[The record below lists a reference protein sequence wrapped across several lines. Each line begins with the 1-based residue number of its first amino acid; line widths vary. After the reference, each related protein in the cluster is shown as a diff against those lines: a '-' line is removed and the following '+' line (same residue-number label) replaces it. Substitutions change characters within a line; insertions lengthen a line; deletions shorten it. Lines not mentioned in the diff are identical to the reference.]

1 LQPGPWRGI
10 VPRAYEEDR
19 YVATEPSSNTLENTA
34 ETGKSSRSLR
44 PLMALAP
51 YALAYRGRIF
61 LAFLALLFASAA
73 TLAVPVALQRIVDFG
88 FAAERAQIINSYF
101 LAMVGVALVLAA
113 ASASRYYLVMTLGE
127 RVVADVR
134 TAVFAHLTELSPLF
148 FDTAKTGEIM
158 SRLTA
163 DTTQVKAAFGS
174 SASVALR
181 NLFLFIGAIIA
192 MVVTSPKL
200 SALVLVA
207 IPVIVLPLVAFGRS
221 VRSRSRKAQDT
232 LADASAYASEV
243 VGAMRVVQ
251 AFTAERLTIARFSG
265 AVERSY
271 EAAAMSARSR
281 SILTGIALFLIF
293 TSIVGVLWLG
303 AHDVLDG
310 TMTGG
315 ALVGFIGYSLFGAG
329 ALSELGQV
337 WSEIVQAAG
346 AAERLGEL
354 LHERADITAPARP
367 VALPEPARGAVAFEG
382 LSFAYPG
389 QPDRPVLHGIDLA
402 VKAGETIAIVGPS
415 GAGKSTLF
423 QLLLRYYDPQAGRVT
438 LDGVALPAADPKRV
452 RQRIAVVA
460 QDPVVFA
467 ASARDNIRFGRPDAS
482 DAEVEEAARLAAADG
497 FIRAMPKG
505 YDTLIGERG
514 VTLSGGQRQRIAIA
528 RAILK
533 DAPVLLLDE
542 ATSALDSESEKAV
555 QRALDGL
562 MTERTTL
569 VIAHRL
575 ATVQAADRIV
585 VLDEG
590 RIVEEG
596 THETLVA
603 RGGLYARLA
612 QLQFRDAA

>member
-1 LQPGPWRGI
+1 MARQTTLIPPLDQ
-10 VPRAYEEDR
+10 AN
-19 YVATEPSSNTLENTA
+19 AASSR
-34 ETGKSSRSLR
+34 RSLR
-44 PLMALAP
+44 PLMTLAP

-61 LAFLALLFASAA
+61 LAFIALTVASAA
-73 TLAVPVALQRIVDFG
+73 TLAVPVALQRMIDFG
-88 FAAERAQIINSYF
+88 FSSERAGMINSYF
-101 LAMVGVALVLAA
+101 LAMTGVVLVLAL

-134 TAVFAHLTELSPLF
+134 SAVFAHLTELSPLF
-148 FDTAKTGEIM
+148 FDTAKTGEVM

-163 DTTQVKAAFGS
+163 DTTLIKAAFGS

-181 NLFLFIGAIIA
+181 NLFLFLGAVVMMI
-192 MVVTSPKL
+192 VTSPKL

-207 IPVIVLPLVAFGRS
+207 IPVIVLPLVAFGRL
-221 VRSRSRKAQDT
+221 VRARSRDAQDT
-232 LADASAYASEV
+232 LADASAYAAEV
-243 VGAMRVVQ
+243 IGAMRVVQ
-251 AFTAERLTIARFSG
+251 AFTAERLAIGRFSG
-265 AVERSY
+265 AVEKAYS
-271 EAAAMSARSR
+271 AAATSVRSR
-281 SILTGIALFLIF
+281 AVLTAIALFLVF
-293 TSIVGVLWLG
+293 ASVVAVLWLG
-303 AHDVLDG
+303 AQDVIAHTMSAG
-310 TMTGG
+310 TLGQFV
-315 ALVGFIGYSLFGAG
+315 LVAAFGAG

-337 WSEIVQAAG
+337 WSEILQAAG

-354 LHERADITAPARP
+354 LHEHPAISAPARP
-367 VALPEPARGAVAFEG
+367 VALPDPPRGALAFEKVG
-382 LSFAYPG
+382 FAYPG
-389 QPDRPVLHGIDLA
+389 HPERPVIRQVDLA

-423 QLLLRYYDPQAGRVT
+423 QLLLRFYDPQSGRIT
-438 LDGVALPAADPKRV
+438 LDGIALPQADPKRV

-467 ASARDNIRFGRPDAS
+467 GSARDNIRFGRPDAS
-482 DAEVEEAARLAAADG
+482 DAEVEQAARLAAADG
-497 FIRAMPKG
+497 FIRAMPRG
-505 YDTLIGERG
+505 YETPIGERG

-555 QRALDGL
+555 QHALEGL
-562 MTERTTL
+562 VAGRTTL

-575 ATVQAADRIV
+575 ATVQAADRII

-596 THETLVA
+596 THEALVA

-612 QLQFRDAA
+612 RLQFRDAA

>member
-1 LQPGPWRGI
+1 M
-10 VPRAYEEDR
+10 
-19 YVATEPSSNTLENTA
+19 ATEITA
-34 ETGKSSRSLR
+34 QTPETQKSSRALS
-44 PLMALAP
+44 PLKALIP
-51 YALAYRGRIF
+51 YALHYRGRIA
-61 LAFLALLFASAA
+61 LAFIALAVAAA
-73 TLAVPVALQRIVDFG
+73 TTLVVPVALRRMVDFG
-88 FAAERAQIINSYF
+88 FSLDHAGEINSYF
-101 LAMVGVALVLAA
+101 AALTGVVLVLAL

-148 FDTAKTGEIM
+148 FDTAKTGEII

-163 DTTQVKAAFGS
+163 DTTQIKAAFGS

-181 NLFLFIGAIIA
+181 NLFLFAGAA
-192 MVVTSPKL
+192 AMMVVTSPKL
-200 SALVLVA
+200 SALVLIA
-207 IPVIVLPLVAFGRS
+207 IPIIVLPLVAFGRA
-221 VRSRSRKAQDT
+221 VRVRSRKAQDT
-232 LADASAYASEV
+232 LADASAYASEII
-243 VGAMRVVQ
+243 GAMRFVQ
-251 AFTAERLTIARFSG
+251 AFTAERLAIGRFSG
-265 AVERSY
+265 EVERAY
-271 EAAAMSARSR
+271 TAAVTSIRSR
-281 SILTGIALFLIF
+281 SVLTAIALFLVF
-293 TSIVGVLWLG
+293 ASIVGVLWLG
-303 AHDVLDG
+303 AHDVIAK
-310 TMTGG
+310 TMTAGT
-315 ALVGFIGYSLFGAG
+315 LVQFIGYAVFGAG
-329 ALSELGQV
+329 ALSELSQV
-337 WSEIVQAAG
+337 WSELIQAAG

-354 LHERADITAPARP
+354 LHERPAIVAPAKP
-367 VALPEPARGAVAFEG
+367 MALPEPARGAIAFEKVE
-382 LSFAYPG
+382 FAYPG

-402 VKAGETIAIVGPS
+402 VKAGETVAIVGPS

-423 QLLLRYYDPQAGRVT
+423 QLLLRYYDPLDGRVT
-438 LDGVALPAADPKRV
+438 LDGIALPTADPKRV

-497 FIRAMPKG
+497 FIRAMPQG
-505 YDTLIGERG
+505 YDTSIGERG

-562 MTERTTL
+562 MTQRTTL

-585 VLDEG
+585 VLEEG

-596 THETLVA
+596 THDALVA

>member
-1 LQPGPWRGI
+1 M
-10 VPRAYEEDR
+10 
-19 YVATEPSSNTLENTA
+19 ATETDPKTRENTA
-34 ETGKSSRSLR
+34 ESSRNSRTLR

-51 YALAYRGRIF
+51 YALAYRGRIV
-61 LAFLALLFASAA
+61 LAFLALTVAAAA
-73 TLAVPVALQRIVDFG
+73 TLVVPVAMRRMIDFG
-88 FAAERAQIINSYF
+88 FSVGHAAAIDSYF
-101 LAMVGVALVLAA
+101 LAMTGVVLILAL
-113 ASASRYYLVMTLGE
+113 ASAARYYLVMTLGE

-134 TAVFAHLTELSPLF
+134 TAVFAHLTQLSPLF
-148 FDTAKTGEIM
+148 FDTVKTGEVL

-163 DTTQVKAAFGS
+163 DTTQIKAAFGS

-181 NLFLFIGAIIA
+181 NLFLFAGAVVM
-192 MVVTSPKL
+192 MVWTSPKL
-200 SALVLVA
+200 SALVLIA
-207 IPVIVLPLVAFGRS
+207 IPLIVLPLVAFGRS
-221 VRSRSRKAQDT
+221 VRTRSRKAQDT
-232 LADASAYASEV
+232 LANASAYASEII
-243 VGAMRVVQ
+243 GAMRVVQ
-251 AFTAERLTIARFSG
+251 AFTAERLAIGRFSG
-265 AVERSY
+265 EVENAY
-271 EAAAMSARSR
+271 QAAATSTRSR
-281 SILTGIALFLIF
+281 AMLTAIALFLVF
-293 TSIVGVLWLG
+293 ASVVGVLWLG
-303 AHDVLDG
+303 AHDVVAG
-310 TMTGG
+310 TMTAGTLSQFVLY
-315 ALVGFIGYSLFGAG
+315 AVFGAG

-337 WSEIVQAAG
+337 WAEIVQAAG

-354 LHERADITAPARP
+354 LGERPAISAPARP
-367 VALPEPARGAVAFEG
+367 LALPEPARGAVAFEG
-382 LSFAYPG
+382 VTFAYPA
-389 QPDRPVLHGIDLA
+389 QPDKPVLHDVDLA
-402 VKAGETIAIVGPS
+402 VKAGETVAIVGPS

-423 QLLLRYYDPQAGRVT
+423 QLLLRYYDPQFGRVR
-438 LDGVALPAADPKRV
+438 LDGVALPQADPKRV

-467 ASARDNIRFGRPDAS
+467 ATARDNIRFGRPDAS

-497 FIRAMPKG
+497 FIRAMPQG
-505 YDTLIGERG
+505 YDTPIGERG

-555 QRALDGL
+555 QAALDGL

-575 ATVQAADRIV
+575 ATVQAADRII
-585 VLDEG
+585 VLDDG

-596 THETLVA
+596 THEALVA

>member
-1 LQPGPWRGI
+1 M
-10 VPRAYEEDR
+10 
-19 YVATEPSSNTLENTA
+19 ATEFSPKTPENAA
-34 ETGKSSRSLR
+34 EAARNSRSLR

-61 LAFLALLFASAA
+61 LAFLALLAASAA
-73 TLAVPVALQRIVDFG
+73 TLVVPMAVRRMIDYG
-88 FAAERAQIINSYF
+88 FLSAHADTINSYF
-101 LAMVGVALVLAA
+101 IAMVGVVLVLAL

-148 FDTAKTGEIM
+148 FDTAKTGEVV

-163 DTTQVKAAFGS
+163 DTTQIKAAFGS
-174 SASVALR
+174 SASIALR
-181 NLFLFIGAIIA
+181 NLFLFAGAA
-192 MVVTSPKL
+192 VMMVWTSPKL
-200 SALVLVA
+200 SALVLIA
-207 IPVIVLPLVAFGRS
+207 IPLIVLPLVAFGRS
-221 VRSRSRKAQDT
+221 VRTRSRKAQDT
-232 LADASAYASEV
+232 LADASAYAAEII
-243 VGAMRVVQ
+243 GAMRNVQ
-251 AFTAERLTIARFSG
+251 AFTAERLAIGRFSG
-265 AVERSY
+265 EVEKAY
-271 EAAAMSARSR
+271 QAAAISTRSR
-281 SILTGIALFLIF
+281 ALLTAIALFLVF
-293 TSIVGVLWLG
+293 TSVVGVLWLG
-303 AHDVLDG
+303 AHDVVAG
-310 TMTGG
+310 TMTPGTLSQFVLY
-315 ALVGFIGYSLFGAG
+315 AVFGAG

-354 LHERADITAPARP
+354 LNERPAIAAPAKP
-367 VALPEPARGAVAFEG
+367 VTLPEPARGAIAFERLG
-382 LSFAYPG
+382 FAYPG
-389 QPDRPVLHGIDLA
+389 QPDRPVLHDIDLS

-423 QLLLRYYDPQAGRVT
+423 QLLLRYYDPQQGRVT
-438 LDGVALPAADPKRV
+438 LDGVALPLADPKRV

-497 FIRAMPKG
+497 FIRTMPQG
-505 YDTLIGERG
+505 YDTMIGERG

-596 THETLVA
+596 THDALVA
-603 RGGLYARLA
+603 KGGLYARLA

>member
-1 LQPGPWRGI
+1 
-10 VPRAYEEDR
+10 
-19 YVATEPSSNTLENTA
+19 
-34 ETGKSSRSLR
+34 
-44 PLMALAP
+44 MALAP

-61 LAFLALLFASAA
+61 LAFLALLAASAA
-73 TLAVPVALQRIVDFG
+73 TLVVPMAVRRMIDYG
-88 FAAERAQIINSYF
+88 FLSAHADTINSYF
-101 LAMVGVALVLAA
+101 IAMVGVVLVLAL

-148 FDTAKTGEIM
+148 FDTAKTGEVV

-163 DTTQVKAAFGS
+163 DTTQIKAAFGS
-174 SASVALR
+174 SASIALR
-181 NLFLFIGAIIA
+181 NLFLFAGAA
-192 MVVTSPKL
+192 VMMVWTSPKL
-200 SALVLVA
+200 SALVLIA
-207 IPVIVLPLVAFGRS
+207 IPLIVLPLVAFGRS
-221 VRSRSRKAQDT
+221 VRTRSRKAQDT
-232 LADASAYASEV
+232 LADASAYAAEII
-243 VGAMRVVQ
+243 GAMRNVQ
-251 AFTAERLTIARFSG
+251 AFTAERLAIGRFSG
-265 AVERSY
+265 EVEKAY
-271 EAAAMSARSR
+271 QAAAISTRSR
-281 SILTGIALFLIF
+281 ALLTAIALFLVF
-293 TSIVGVLWLG
+293 TSVVGVLWLG
-303 AHDVLDG
+303 AHDVVAG
-310 TMTGG
+310 TMTPGTLSQFVLY
-315 ALVGFIGYSLFGAG
+315 AVFGAG

-354 LHERADITAPARP
+354 LNERPAIAAPAKP
-367 VALPEPARGAVAFEG
+367 VTLPEPARGAIAFERLG
-382 LSFAYPG
+382 FAYPG
-389 QPDRPVLHGIDLA
+389 QPDRPVLHDIDLS

-423 QLLLRYYDPQAGRVT
+423 QLLLRYYDPQQGRVT
-438 LDGVALPAADPKRV
+438 LDGVALPLADPKRV

-497 FIRAMPKG
+497 FIRTMPQG
-505 YDTLIGERG
+505 YDTMIGERG

-596 THETLVA
+596 THDALVA
-603 RGGLYARLA
+603 KGGLYARLA

>member
-1 LQPGPWRGI
+1 MAR
-10 VPRAYEEDR
+10 R
-19 YVATEPSSNTLENTA
+19 
-34 ETGKSSRSLR
+34 SRSLR
-44 PLMALAP
+44 PLTALAP
-51 YALAYRGRIF
+51 YAMVYRGRIL
-61 LAFLALLFASAA
+61 LAFVALLVASAA
-73 TLAVPVALQRIVDFG
+73 TLAVPMAVRRMIDFG
-88 FAAERAQIINSYF
+88 FLSSHADTINSYF
-101 LAMVGVALVLAA
+101 LAMVGVVLILAL

-134 TAVFAHLTELSPLF
+134 TAVFAHLTELSPVF
-148 FDTAKTGEIM
+148 FDTAKTGEVV

-163 DTTQVKAAFGS
+163 DTTQIKAAFGS
-174 SASVALR
+174 SASIALR
-181 NLFLFIGAIIA
+181 NLFLFAGAVA
-192 MVVTSPKL
+192 MMVWTSPKL
-200 SALVLVA
+200 SALVLIA
-207 IPVIVLPLVAFGRS
+207 IPIIVLPLVAFGRS
-221 VRSRSRKAQDT
+221 VRTRSRKAQDT
-232 LADASAYASEV
+232 LADASAYAAEII
-243 VGAMRVVQ
+243 GAMRVIQ
-251 AFTAERLTIARFSG
+251 SFTAERLAIGRFSG
-265 AVERSY
+265 EVEKAY
-271 EAAAMSARSR
+271 EAAATSTRSR
-281 SILTGIALFLIF
+281 AVLTAIALFLVF
-293 TSIVGVLWLG
+293 ASVVAVLWLG
-303 AHDVLDG
+303 AHDVVAG
-310 TMTGG
+310 TMTPGTLSQFVLY
-315 ALVGFIGYSLFGAG
+315 AVFGAG

-354 LHERADITAPARP
+354 LNEVPAIAAPARP
-367 VALPEPARGAVAFEG
+367 VALPEPARGAITFEKVE
-382 LSFAYPG
+382 FAYPG
-389 QPDRPVLHGIDLA
+389 QPDRPVVHGIDLD
-402 VKAGETIAIVGPS
+402 VKAGETVAIVGPS

-423 QLLLRYYDPQAGRVT
+423 QLLLRYYDPLQGRVT
-438 LDGVALPAADPKRV
+438 LDGIALPTADPKRV

-467 ASARDNIRFGRPDAS
+467 ASARDNIRFGRADAS

-497 FIRAMPKG
+497 FIRAMPQG
-505 YDTLIGERG
+505 YDTPIGERG

-562 MTERTTL
+562 MIERTTL

-596 THETLVA
+596 THDALVA

>member
-1 LQPGPWRGI
+1 M
-10 VPRAYEEDR
+10 
-19 YVATEPSSNTLENTA
+19 ATETDPKIRDNTA
-34 ETGKSSRSLR
+34 ESARNSRSLR

-51 YALAYRGRIF
+51 YALAYRGRIV
-61 LAFLALLFASAA
+61 LAFLALTVAAAA
-73 TLAVPVALQRIVDFG
+73 TLVVPVAMRRMIDFG
-88 FAAERAQIINSYF
+88 FSVGHAAAIDSYF
-101 LAMVGVALVLAA
+101 LAMTGVVLILAL
-113 ASASRYYLVMTLGE
+113 ASAARYYLVMTLGE

-134 TAVFAHLTELSPLF
+134 TAVFAHLTQLSPLF
-148 FDTAKTGEIM
+148 FDTVKTGEVL

-163 DTTQVKAAFGS
+163 DTTQIKAAFGS

-181 NLFLFIGAIIA
+181 NLFLFAGAVVM
-192 MVVTSPKL
+192 MVWTSPKL
-200 SALVLVA
+200 SALVLIA
-207 IPVIVLPLVAFGRS
+207 IPLIVLPLVAFGRS
-221 VRSRSRKAQDT
+221 VRTRSRKAQDT
-232 LADASAYASEV
+232 LANASAYASEII
-243 VGAMRVVQ
+243 GAMRVVQ
-251 AFTAERLTIARFSG
+251 AFTAERLAIGRFSG
-265 AVERSY
+265 EVENAY
-271 EAAAMSARSR
+271 QAAATSTRSR
-281 SILTGIALFLIF
+281 AMLTAIALFLVF
-293 TSIVGVLWLG
+293 ASVVGVLWLG
-303 AHDVLDG
+303 AHDVVAG
-310 TMTGG
+310 TMTAGTLSQFVLY
-315 ALVGFIGYSLFGAG
+315 AVFGAG

-337 WSEIVQAAG
+337 WAEIVQAAG

-354 LHERADITAPARP
+354 LGERPAISAPARP
-367 VALPEPARGAVAFEG
+367 LALPEPARGAVAFEG
-382 LSFAYPG
+382 VTFAYPA
-389 QPDRPVLHGIDLA
+389 QPDKPVLHDVDLA
-402 VKAGETIAIVGPS
+402 VKAGETVAIVGPS

-423 QLLLRYYDPQAGRVT
+423 QLLLRYYDPQFGRVR
-438 LDGVALPAADPKRV
+438 LDGVALPQADPKRV

-467 ASARDNIRFGRPDAS
+467 ATARDNIRFGRPDAS

-497 FIRAMPKG
+497 FIRAMPQG
-505 YDTLIGERG
+505 YDTPIGERG

-555 QRALDGL
+555 QAALDGL

-575 ATVQAADRIV
+575 ATVQAADRII
-585 VLDEG
+585 VLDDG

-596 THETLVA
+596 THEALVA